1 MKNYNTKSTHEYIRK
16 EILAQEKPFC
26 IEDLIVRLEKKGMT
40 NKRLILYILDK
51 MHKEGLVKHGK
62 VKVEDSND
70 EIFAFYI
77 E

>member
-1 MKNYNTKSTHEYIRK
+1 MEKYNTKNTHANIRK

-26 IEDLIVRLEKKGMT
+26 IEDLISRLEKKGIT
-40 NKRLILYILDK
+40 NKRLILYILDE
-51 MHKEGLVKHGK
+51 MYKEGLVKHGK
-62 VKVEDSND
+62 VSIEDSTD